1 MFKVSSLS
9 LLRSIKISTHMRAQ
23 NKMIFMKKETYLN
36 HRLFSL
42 NYIAINNKFDLSLFT
57 VFCSKLRGVCFDLV
71 CMSVV
76 MTLFLFPYKNGPIS
90 GACWIWGCMFCF
102 CFCFGRGLVKKFC
115 FFFLC
120 TYHDFALTLDDN
132 FSFLLCCFAF
142 FVSFCILM
150 TDFTQI
156 RAILWLLLLLLLLA
170 CVKIYL

>member
-9 LLRSIKISTHMRAQ
+9 SSVYKNINSYEGTKQNDFHEKRNLLESQIVFI
-23 NKMIFMKKETYLN
+23 EL
-36 HRLFSL
+36 HRHQQQIWPFL
-42 NYIAINNKFDLSLFT
+42 
-57 VFCSKLRGVCFDLV
+57 VHRVRCSKLRGVCFDLV

-156 RAILWLLLLLLLLA
+156 RAILWLLLLLLLA